1 MKTKKKTAT
10 AAAATPKDPNRYPK
24 GWSRKRVQKL
34 AAHYENQTDA
44 QAAAEDEA
52 AYHNAQTTM
61 MAVPVELVPAVQR
74 LISRKRAG

>member
-1 MKTKKKTAT
+1 MKTKKIT
-10 AAAATPKDPNRYPK
+10 AASPRDPNRYPK
-24 GWSRKRVQKL
+24 GWNRKRVQKL

-52 AYHNAQTTM
+52 AYRNAKITM
-61 MAVPVELVPAVQR
+61 MEVPVELLPAVQR